1 MTGGGQQRS
10 DQVHL
15 ECDSITIVVIIVL
28 ASSTKIIMISL
39 SLREAFKKN
48 NDKTYGKFHI
58 FRGGGGQQRVIFH
71 ILSRNFL
78 NAQKAI
84 LSIFRL
90 FYFFP
95 YVPPPST
102 TILWAK

>member
-28 ASSTKIIMISL
+28 ASSTKIIMIKSVIKG
-39 SLREAFKKN
+39 SFQKKN

-58 FRGGGGQQRVIFH
+58 FRGAGV
-71 ILSRNFL
+71 SRGSF
-78 NAQKAI
+78 
-84 LSIFRL
+84 SICYHERF
-90 FYFFP
+90 
-95 YVPPPST
+95 
-102 TILWAK
+102 

>member
-58 FRGGGGQQRVIFH
+58 LGGGGSAGGH
-71 ILSRNFL
+71 
-78 NAQKAI
+78 
-84 LSIFRL
+84 
-90 FYFFP
+90 FP
-95 YVPPPST
+95 YVITKDFKCTESHFEHF
-102 TILWAK
+102 

>member
-39 SLREAFKKN
+39 SLRDALKKK

-58 FRGGGGQQRVIFH
+58 LGGGSAGGH
-71 ILSRNFL
+71 
-78 NAQKAI
+78 
-84 LSIFRL
+84 
-90 FYFFP
+90 FP
-95 YVPPPST
+95 YVITKDFKCTESHFEHF
-102 TILWAK
+102 